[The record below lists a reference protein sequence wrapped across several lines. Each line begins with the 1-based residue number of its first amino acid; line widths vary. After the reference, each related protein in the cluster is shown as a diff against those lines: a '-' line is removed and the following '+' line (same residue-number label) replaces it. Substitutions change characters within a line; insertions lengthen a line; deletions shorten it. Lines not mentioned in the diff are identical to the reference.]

1 MGQLFVA
8 SNKGEA
14 KLVMVDLFESN
25 VVNFLLQHFVISD
38 EINIGKYFKI
48 HDITKPWIQD

>member
-1 MGQLFVA
+1 VGQLFVA